1 VKLAL
6 GTAQFGLKYGISNQK
21 GQITLSD
28 AKDILDTARELGI
41 NMLDTASAYGKSES
55 FLGELNSSD
64 FQIVT
69 KAPPHIKQGV
79 SMEKWL
85 KSQLNISLKNLR
97 STSLYGFL
105 LHRANMIHSGTV
117 KEINKMVNEA
127 RDSGL
132 IKKFGVS
139 VYNPEELDAII
150 HIKEIQLVQ
159 APFNLLDRRLEKS
172 GWLQRLYDNGI
183 EVHLRSV
190 FLQGLL
196 LLKNSLLPPQ
206 FMQWRGIF
214 RSWEDWLEKSES
226 DAIQTCLAGVND
238 RRVSRVVIGVESAR
252 QLRQVADA
260 ALFASQSAFPDLTCN
275 DLNLIN
281 PVNWRSI

>member
-1 VKLAL
+1 MKLAL

-41 NMLDTASAYGKSES
+41 NMLDTASAYGNSES

-69 KAPPHIKQGV
+69 KAAPHIKQGV
-79 SMEKWL
+79 SMKKWL

-127 RDSGL
+127 KDSGL

-139 VYNPEELDAII
+139 IYNPEELDAII

-196 LLKNSLLPPQ
+196 LLKNNLLPPQ
-206 FMQWRGIF
+206 FMQWRGVF